1 MSLKSL
7 CIKLSL
13 TGATLDEL
21 GSHLWL
27 LDLCLALARQFIV
40 EISFTSSTASHASSG
55 HRIAFRWCIHYCR
68 FFRSK
73 RISHVFIKA
82 IGSFR
87 RWLLFVGIRLGR
99 LLRLSHVLLL
109 SGTVCRRKTG
119 AATCSFVWRLLL
131 KDLIIILKTISW
143 VLLIIL
149 GATIIWLSAL
159 RLVTWLV
166 AISTIRHRQ
175 SKS

>member
-27 LDLCLALARQFIV
+27 LDLCLALTRQFIV
-40 EISFTSSTASHASSG
+40 EISLSSSTTSHASSG
-55 HRIAFRWCIHYCR
+55 HRIAFRWCIHYCS

-73 RISHVFIKA
+73 RISHIFIKVVR
-82 IGSFR
+82 SLCW
-87 RWLLFVGIRLGR
+87 WLFFIGIRLWR

-109 SGTVCRRKTG
+109 SGSICRRKTC

-143 VLLIIL
+143 VLLIVL
-149 GATIIWLSAL
+149 GATINWLSAL

>member
-27 LDLCLALARQFIV
+27 LDLCLALTRQFIV
-40 EISFTSSTASHASSG
+40 EISFSSTASHASSG
-55 HRIAFRWCIHYCR
+55 HRIAFWWCIHYCR

-73 RISHVFIKA
+73 RISHVFIKVV
-82 IGSFR
+82 GSFR
-87 RWLLFVGIRLGR
+87 RWLLFVRIRLGR
-99 LLRLSHVLLL
+99 LLRLSHILLL
-109 SGTVCRRKTG
+109 SGSICRRKTCT
-119 AATCSFVWRLLL
+119 ATCSFVWRLLL

-143 VLLIIL
+143 VLLIIP
-149 GATIIWLSAL
+149 GATIYWLSAL
-159 RLVTWLV
+159 RLVGRLV

>member
-149 GATIIWLSAL
+149 GAAIIWLSAL

>member
-21 GSHLWL
+21 GSHLRL
-27 LDLCLALARQFIV
+27 LDLCLALTRQFIV
-40 EISFTSSTASHASSG
+40 EISFSSTASHASSG
-55 HRIAFRWCIHYCR
+55 HRIAFRWCIHYCG

-73 RISHVFIKA
+73 RISHVFIKVV
-82 IGSFR
+82 GSFR
-87 RWLLFVGIRLGR
+87 RWLLFVRIRLGR
-99 LLRLSHVLLL
+99 LLRLSHILLL
-109 SGTVCRRKTG
+109 SGSICRRKTC

-143 VLLIIL
+143 VLLIVL
-149 GATIIWLSAL
+149 GATINWLSAL
-159 RLVTWLV
+159 RLVGRLV